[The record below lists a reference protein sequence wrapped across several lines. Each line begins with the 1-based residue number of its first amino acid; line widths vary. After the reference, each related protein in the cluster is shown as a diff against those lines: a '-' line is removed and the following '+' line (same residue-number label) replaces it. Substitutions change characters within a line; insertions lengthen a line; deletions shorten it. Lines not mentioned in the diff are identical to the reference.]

1 VEVVREE
8 GDKRLVREREKG
20 YSTAIQRYST
30 HWQPTLHGGERR
42 GIRIPHQE
50 SGFGAGRGEEL
61 QPLAAP
67 LFL

>member
-1 VEVVREE
+1 MEVVREE
-8 GDKRLVREREKG
+8 GDKRLVREREREG
-20 YSTAIQRYST
+20 IQYSHTKIQ
-30 HWQPTLHGGERR
+30 HTLAANSPWRGEE
-42 GIRIPHQE
+42 GHPHPA

>member
-1 VEVVREE
+1 MRDFFLRSVRASILAEPNKTKDKAHTGSQSPWRGEE
-8 GDKRLVREREKG
+8 GHPPP
-20 YSTAIQRYST
+20 A
-30 HWQPTLHGGERR
+30 
-42 GIRIPHQE
+42 